1 MAESRECSDCG
12 DPLVFAFIDTAGVGA
27 TKRGDHYNTTPDT
40 THYACFPCGKAWKQ
54 RLNGP
59 LTPDIVGELALFTCK
74 HADCGR
80 PLTMTNDATEPSAVR
95 LGCASGH
102 ECAVRQ
108 DEHGLTIADARSAT

>member
-1 MAESRECSDCG
+1 MTLTPEPRECPDCG

-40 THYACFPCGKAWKQ
+40 VHYACFPCAKAWKQ
-54 RLNGP
+54 RLTGP

-74 HADCGR
+74 HHDCGR
-80 PLTMTNDATEPSAVR
+80 PLTMTTEGATPSAVE

-102 ECAVRQ
+102 LFKVRQ
-108 DEHGLTIADARSAT
+108 DEHGVTIAEAT